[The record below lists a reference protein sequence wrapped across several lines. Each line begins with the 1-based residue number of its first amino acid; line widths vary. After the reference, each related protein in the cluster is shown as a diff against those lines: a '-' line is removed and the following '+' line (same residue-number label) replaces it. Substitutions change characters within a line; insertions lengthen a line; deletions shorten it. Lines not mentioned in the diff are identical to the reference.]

1 MYDLDKQI
9 GYKLRLALQRHLDIF
24 TTHLPDITP
33 TQFSVMVRLRD
44 EPNVSQNQLGRKI
57 HMDAATT
64 KGVVDRLIE
73 RGWLES
79 TPSKLDKRRRNISL
93 TARGREYIEYAT
105 TAATEVTT
113 QTLKPLSTAEQRQ
126 LMVLLDRI
134 ATNPKQ
140 LQGQRS

>member
-9 GYKLRLALQRHLDIF
+9 GYKLRLALQCHMDIF
-24 TTHLPDITP
+24 ATHLPNITP
-33 TQFSVMVRLRD
+33 KQFSVMVRLRA
-44 EPNVSQNQLGRKI
+44 EPNVSQNHLGRKV

-93 TARGREYIEYAT
+93 TARGREYIDYAT
-105 TAATEVTT
+105 TAAAEVST

-126 LMVLLDRI
+126 LMALLDRLI
-134 ATNPKQ
+134 MNPQ
-140 LQGQRS
+140 ELQGQRS